1 MTSSRTD
8 DPNYHDPDQVDGK
21 PALATC
27 FPRYCDHCGTGMH
40 DGWVHFEGNGNWCS
54 DECIVASKVLPFVKS
69 LNDLRVYW
77 GTVAWEELD
86 DYTIFWTEWYHE
98 PHNDWHCDCNA

>member
-8 DPNYHDPDQVDGK
+8 DPNYHDPDHVDGK

-27 FPRYCDHCGTGMH
+27 FPRYCDRCGTGMH

-54 DECIVASKVLPFVKS
+54 DECIVESGILPFIKT
-69 LNDLRVYW
+69 LHDLEIYYK
-77 GTVAWEELD
+77 TVDWEECD
-86 DYTIFWTEWYHE
+86 DYTVFWTEWYHE
-98 PHNDWHCDCNA
+98 PHGDWHCDCNN